1 MAKPAYT
8 RLSPEEREQ
17 QLLALGA
24 ELFTRYSYDELSMAK
39 IAREGGISKSLLFHY
54 FPTKKRFFE
63 ATLRQAAEEL
73 AVRTEPDPSLPPL
86 EQLSSSLD
94 AFLAWIEEFPDAYA
108 NLMRSATSVAE
119 VRDLIEEIRGRT
131 SNRILEGLHPEG
143 PPPPRMRAAVRAW
156 LWYMD
161 GACLDWI
168 EHRDMERAELRG
180 LLLGTLLGALTAAGE
195 SPPAGAA

>member
-1 MAKPAYT
+1 MPKPSYT
-8 RLSPEEREQ
+8 RLTPEERER

-73 AVRTEPDPSLPPL
+73 AIRTEPDPSLPPL
-86 EQLSSSLD
+86 EQLATSLD

-119 VRDLIEEIRGRT
+119 VRDLIEDIRGRT
-131 SNRILEGLHPEG
+131 ASRILEGLHPDG
-143 PPPPRMRAAVRAW
+143 PPPPVRAVVRAW
-156 LWYMD
+156 LWFMD

-168 EHRDMERAELRG
+168 EHRDMERAELRD
-180 LLLGTLLGALTAAGE
+180 LLLGTLLGALQAA
-195 SPPAGAA
+195 SAQRAS

>member
-1 MAKPAYT
+1 MPKPAYT
-8 RLSPEEREQ
+8 RLSPEERER

-73 AVRTEPDPSLPPL
+73 ALRTAPDPSLPPL
-86 EQLSSSLD
+86 EQLSGSLD
-94 AFLAWIEEFPDAYA
+94 AFLAWIEEFPDAYT

-119 VRDLIEEIRGRT
+119 VRELIEEIRGRT
-131 SNRILEGLHPEG
+131 SATILGGLHPDG
-143 PPPPRMRAAVRAW
+143 APPPRMRAAVRAW

-168 EHRDMERAELRG
+168 EHGDMTRRELRD
-180 LLLGTLLGALTAAGE
+180 LLLGTLMGALAAAGE
-195 SPPAGAA
+195 TAPAA

>member
-1 MAKPAYT
+1 MPKASYT
-8 RLSPEEREQ
+8 RLRPEERER

-73 AVRTEPDPSLPPL
+73 AVRTEPDPSLSPL
-86 EQLSSSLD
+86 EQLQASLD
-94 AFLAWIEEFPDAYA
+94 AFLAWIEEYPDAYG
-108 NLMRSATSVAE
+108 NLMRSATSVPE
-119 VRDLIEEIRGRT
+119 VRELIEEIRGRT
-131 SNRILEGLHPEG
+131 SSRILDGLHPDG
-143 PPPPRMRAAVRAW
+143 PPPPAMRSAVRAW
-156 LWYMD
+156 LWFMD

-168 EHRDMERAELRG
+168 EHRDMDRDELRG
-180 LLLGTLLGALTAAGE
+180 LLLGTLLGALTAAGA
-195 SPPAGAA
+195 PAS

>member
-1 MAKPAYT
+1 MPKPAYT
-8 RLSPEEREQ
+8 RLSPEDRKR

-54 FPTKKRFFE
+54 FPAKKRFFE

-73 AVRTEPDPSLPPL
+73 AIRTEPDPSLPPL
-86 EQLSSSLD
+86 EQLATSLD

-119 VRDLIEEIRGRT
+119 VRELIEEIRGRT
-131 SNRILEGLHPEG
+131 SSRILEGLHPGG
-143 PPPPRMRAAVRAW
+143 PAPPRTRAAVRAW
-156 LWYMD
+156 LWFMD

-168 EHRDMERAELRG
+168 EHRDMDRDELRE
-180 LLLGTLLGALTAAGE
+180 LLLGTLLAALAPGSAQP
-195 SPPAGAA
+195 SS

>member
-1 MAKPAYT
+1 LT
-8 RLSPEEREQ
+8 PEERER

-73 AVRTEPDPSLPPL
+73 AIRTEPDPSLPPL
-86 EQLSSSLD
+86 EQLASSLD

-119 VRDLIEEIRGRT
+119 VRDLIEDIRGRT
-131 SNRILEGLHPEG
+131 SSRILEGLHPDG
-143 PPPPRMRAAVRAW
+143 APPRVRAVVRAW
-156 LWYMD
+156 LWFMD

-168 EHRDMERAELRG
+168 EHRDMERTELRD
-180 LLLGTLLGALTAAGE
+180 LLLGTLLGALQAA
-195 SPPAGAA
+195 SAQRSS